1 MKIYRGTIISL
12 DVEEV
17 RLPNGTVMRMEV
29 VRHPGGAAV
38 VALDARDRVCLL
50 RHYRPAIGAWLWEL
64 PAGKLDHGEPTL
76 AAARRELQEEAGLL
90 AARWD
95 SLGSIWSS
103 PGVLAER
110 IDLYLARGLT
120 RVAPSVDEDEVFET
134 HWMAFDEVL
143 EQVLADDGADAK
155 TVVGLA
161 RAARMRSGGK

>member
-1 MKIYRGTIISL
+1 MKLYRGAIVSL
-12 DVEEV
+12 DVDEV
-17 RLPNGTVMRMEV
+17 RLPNGAVMRMEF

-38 VALDARDRVCLL
+38 VALDAQDRVCLL
-50 RHYRPAIGAWLWEL
+50 RHYRPAVGAWLWEL
-64 PAGKLDHGEPTL
+64 PAGKLDHGEPAL
-76 AAARRELQEEAGLL
+76 VAARRELQEEAGLL

-110 IDLYLARGLT
+110 IELYFARGLT
-120 RVAPSVDEDEVFET
+120 RVTASAAEDEVFEI
-134 HWMAFDEVL
+134 HWLAFDEAL

-161 RAARMRSGGK
+161 RAERMRNRGK

>member
-1 MKIYRGTIISL
+1 MKLYRGTIVSL

-17 RLPNGTVMRMEV
+17 RLPNGTMMRMEL

-38 VALDARDRVCLL
+38 VAIDAQDRVCLL
-50 RHYRPAIGAWLWEL
+50 RHYRPAVGVWLWEL
-64 PAGKLDHGEPTL
+64 PAGKRDHGEPPLVT
-76 AAARRELQEEAGLL
+76 ARRELQEEAGLL

-120 RVAPSVDEDEVFET
+120 RVAPSATADEVFET
-134 HWMAFDEVL
+134 HWMACDEAL
-143 EQVLADDGADAK
+143 EKVLADDGADAK

-161 RAARMRSGGK
+161 RAERMRKGR